1 MKAIGILLILVGIVS
16 LISST
21 VGFGDIGLAF
31 AFIGAVAVLSGIGF
45 MLVPSRKRQ

>member
-45 MLVPSRKRQ
+45 MLVPGRKRQ